1 VREPVEV
8 REPELDERAHALLE
22 ARLACH
28 LERLEEALAGLLG
41 GDTLLEPVV
50 AGHEELLDPLPRLGL
65 VHPRT
70 LPRDVPPV
78 RVLIADD
85 QRLFAEALEAILGAD
100 DRIEVVGRAGNGA
113 EAVELVREREPDVVL
128 MDLSMPVLDGFE
140 ATRSIVS
147 EADPPAVL
155 VLTGSDSAADVAR
168 ARDSGAS
175 GYMTK
180 DHIASEL
187 VAAILHA
194 VGA

>member
-1 VREPVEV
+1 
-8 REPELDERAHALLE
+8 
-22 ARLACH
+22 
-28 LERLEEALAGLLG
+28 
-41 GDTLLEPVV
+41 
-50 AGHEELLDPLPRLGL
+50 
-65 VHPRT
+65 
-70 LPRDVPPV
+70 
-78 RVLIADD
+78 VLIADD